1 METLILIGVQMNTKG
16 KNMENTKATTKENKE
31 MEKQERKE
39 KREIEYKNTHFYLSV
54 DNGDKVS
61 RIPLSGYFTEN
72 SVIFTYDS
80 NAYYVIVNDTMG
92 GCFVKAYT
100 RCKET
105 AKIYYVKSTLVKA
118 SQTKAFGFIEEVACN
133 MDFATLYNKAKVCK
147 GFKEG
152 KSARLL
158 EVAELCNNKAKKV
171 ADKKAK
177 LNAKINA
184 NEAVAV

>member
-1 METLILIGVQMNTKG
+1 
-16 KNMENTKATTKENKE
+16 MENTKATAKEIKE
-31 MEKQERKE
+31 IEKAERKE

-80 NAYYVIVNDTMG
+80 NAYYVICNDTMG

-105 AKIYYVKSTLVKA
+105 AKIYYVKSTLIKA

-133 MDFATLYNKAKVCK
+133 MDFATLYGKAKVCK

-152 KSARLL
+152 HSSRIL
-158 EVAELCNNKAKKV
+158 EVAELCNNKARKV
-171 ADKKAK
+171 AERKPK
-177 LNAKINA
+177 LNEKYGNQQEI
-184 NEAVAV
+184 AV

>member
-1 METLILIGVQMNTKG
+1 MTNTLTK
-16 KNMENTKATTKENKE
+16 KEIKE
-31 MEKQERKE
+31 IEKQERRE
-39 KREIEYKNTHFYLSV
+39 KREIEYRNTHFFLV
-54 DNGDKVS
+54 VTDGDKTTK
-61 RIPLSGYFTEN
+61 IPLGGYYTAD

-80 NAYYVIVNDTMG
+80 NAYYVVCNDTHN

-133 MDFATLYNKAKVCK
+133 MDFATLYNKSKVCK

-152 KSARLL
+152 HTTRLL
-158 EVAELCNNKAKKV
+158 EVSELCNNKARKV
-171 ADKKAK
+171 AANKAK
-177 LNAKINA
+177 LDAKIN
-184 NEAVAV
+184 NNKEIAV